1 MGRWGNQYQS
11 LAEFILHCE
20 PQAENSGMRATW
32 LAFQS
37 VQVGL
42 LAQSGLREHNG
53 SDPALDEGCLG
64 VKLGITARFVHF
76 FWSQGEDSEVPRA
89 SGQKQVLLLNLWEM
103 GVSTYLRKL
112 APKGLLVATRGRQE
126 PDQWYGAG
134 QQRDVILPLAVNSL
148 HQPC

>member
-1 MGRWGNQYQS
+1 MGHWGNQYQS

-20 PQAENSGMRATW
+20 FQDENSGMRATW
-32 LAFQS
+32 LASQS
-37 VQVGL
+37 VQVGS

-76 FWSQGEDSEVPRA
+76 FWSQEEDSEVPWA

-103 GVSTYLRKL
+103 GGLYLPQKTG
-112 APKGLLVATRGRQE
+112 PKGSACG
-126 PDQWYGAG
+126 
-134 QQRDVILPLAVNSL
+134 
-148 HQPC
+148 H